1 MAKPESAG
9 LRRKKEKAGMTE
21 RAVNSSAMR
30 DLYCDLM
37 EEVKRRIAVIT
48 DTTAGLMPLPR
59 IVAYEICYL
68 QLRMVCELIALAC
81 LAAHGDMPEV
91 KGKALSKAYNAD
103 EIIKRL
109 EKLHPDFYPVPS
121 RQIINPQTGRP
132 EKVERIT
139 QGYLKK
145 EDLLKLYGECGDVLH
160 RGNLRHILSGKEKDL
175 SFEKVSGWVLAI
187 TTLLNHHQIQ
197 LIREDE
203 MFWVLMQAAKD
214 GKVHGAL
221 MKKAA

>member
-1 MAKPESAG
+1 MSAKTP
-9 LRRKKEKAGMTE
+9 
-21 RAVNSSAMR
+21 NSSAMR

-37 EEVKRRIAVIT
+37 EEIKRRIAVIT
-48 DTTAGLMPLPR
+48 NITAGLLPLPR

-81 LAAHGDMPEV
+81 LAAHGDLPEA
-91 KGKALSKAYNAD
+91 KGKKLSKAYNAD
-103 EIIKRL
+103 EIIKQL
-109 EKLHPDFYPVPS
+109 EKLHSNFYPVPS
-121 RQIINPQTGRP
+121 RQICNAQTGRP
-132 EKVERIT
+132 ERVEPIT

-145 EDLLKLYGECGDVLH
+145 EDLLRLYGECGDVLH
-160 RGNLRHILSGKEKDL
+160 RGNLRHILSGKEKEI
-175 SFEKVSGWVLAI
+175 SFEKISAWTQKI
-187 TTLLNHHQIQ
+187 MTLLNHHQIQ

-203 MFWVLMQAAKD
+203 MFWVLMQSGTD